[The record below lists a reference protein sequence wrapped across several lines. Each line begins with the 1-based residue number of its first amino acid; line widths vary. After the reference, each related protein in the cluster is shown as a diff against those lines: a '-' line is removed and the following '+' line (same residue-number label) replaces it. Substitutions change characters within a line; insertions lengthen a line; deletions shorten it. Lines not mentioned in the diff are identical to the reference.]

1 MTERSTKPV
10 VEVYDPPMCCASGVC
25 GPDSDP
31 QQARFPADLA
41 WLRRKGVEVRRHNLA
56 QEPLVFAENVDVK
69 RLMTENKGDGLPVIL
84 VDGKV
89 KQHGTY
95 PSRGELAGWLDL
107 AESEPTEEVAE
118 EPHKGLVTPAVAE
131 LIAIGASIASNC
143 EPCFRHHYDQARR
156 LGASNEDMIEAVNV
170 ALQVKNAPAQAMVR
184 LAQRYLV
191 PNANPSGSGCGED
204 CSC

>member
-1 MTERSTKPV
+1 MTESPTRPI

-25 GPDSDP
+25 GPDPDP
-31 QQARFPADLA
+31 QLTRFSADLA
-41 WLRRKGVEVRRHNLA
+41 WLRRKGIEVRRHSLT
-56 QEPLVFAENVDVK
+56 QEPLDFAKNADVK
-69 RLMTENKGDGLPVIL
+69 RLMAENNGDGLPIVL

-89 KQHGTY
+89 MQHGTY
-95 PSRGELAGWLDL
+95 PSRRDLAGWLDL
-107 AESEPTEEVAE
+107 AESEPAEEVAE

-143 EPCFRHHYDQARR
+143 EPCFVHHHDQA
-156 LGASNEDMIEAVNV
+156 LKFGASNEDMITAVNIG
-170 ALQVKNAPAQAMVR
+170 LQVKDAPAQAMVR
-184 LAQRYLV
+184 LARRHLV

>member
-1 MTERSTKPV
+1 MTESSTKPV

-25 GPDSDP
+25 GPDPDP
-31 QQARFPADLA
+31 QQARFSADLA

-56 QEPLVFAENVDVK
+56 QEPLEFAKNADVK

-84 VDGKV
+84 SGGKV
-89 KQHGTY
+89 VIHGAY
-95 PSRGELAGWLDL
+95 PSRGELASWLGL
-107 AESEPTEEVAE
+107 TETGPAEEPTEE
-118 EPHKGLVTPAVAE
+118 PNKGLVTPAVAE

-143 EPCFRHHYDQARR
+143 EPCLTYHCDQARK
-156 LGASNEDMIEAVNV
+156 LGVTNDEMLEAVNV
-170 ALQVKNAPAQAMVR
+170 GLQVKDASAQAMVR

-191 PNANPSGSGCGED
+191 PNADPSGSGCGEN